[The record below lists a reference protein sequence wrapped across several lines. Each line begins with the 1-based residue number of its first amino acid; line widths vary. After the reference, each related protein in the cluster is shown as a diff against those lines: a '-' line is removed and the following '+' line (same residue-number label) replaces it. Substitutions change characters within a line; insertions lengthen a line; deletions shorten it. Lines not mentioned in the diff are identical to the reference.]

1 MSGRVRFPWSD
12 EGFRPA
18 RPEIVYRDL
27 YIHVPFCRRKCG
39 YCAFYSVTGEEA
51 SPRMQEAWLERLAG
65 EMCRRRFAKPMRSI
79 YFGGGTP
86 TLPDTG
92 FLKRLRGVCEMLL
105 KWDEGTEITF
115 EANPETLDDEK
126 LEFLS
131 GFATR
136 LSVGVQSFDSERRLR
151 LGRECSR
158 EAIDRALSRAAGSF
172 RHLNVDLICGLAGDD
187 PELWRRELTLAAEA
201 GADHVSCYELT
212 PEEQAALRF
221 PAPDADAGER
231 LWRSAGEIL
240 SGFGIRRYEIS
251 NYARPGGECR
261 HNLAVW
267 DGEPLCGIG
276 PSASGFDGVDRWTE
290 RSDLAEWL
298 AHRYPV
304 WDVIAPEKREA
315 EIFAVGLRRTA
326 GWDET
331 TAEKRFSAGLLAAA
345 SELKNQFP
353 KLFAPGRGFAL
364 SEAGLLL
371 WNEIAGKL
379 L

>member
-1 MSGRVRFPWSD
+1 MSGTVRFPWSGED
-12 EGFRPA
+12 FRPS
-18 RPEIVYRDL
+18 RPETVYRDL

-39 YCAFYSVTGEEA
+39 YCAFYSVTGEAA

-65 EMCRRRFAKPMRSI
+65 EMGRRRFSKPLRSI

-92 FLKRLRGVCEMLL
+92 FLKRLRSVCAALL
-105 KWDEGTEITF
+105 KWDAGTEITF

-131 GFATR
+131 DFATR
-136 LSVGVQSFDSERRLR
+136 LSVGVQSFDSERRRR

-158 EAIDRALSRAAGSF
+158 EAIDRVLARAAGTF

-187 PELWRRELTLAAEA
+187 GELWRRELALAADS

-221 PAPDADAGER
+221 QAPDAETGAR
-231 LWRSAGEIL
+231 LWRITGEFLAGV
-240 SGFGIRRYEIS
+240 GIRRYEIS

-290 RSDLAEWL
+290 RCDLEEWL

-331 TAEKRFSAGLLAAA
+331 AAKRFSPEMLSAA
-345 SELKNQFP
+345 SKLKSELP
-353 KLFAPGRGFAL
+353 GLFMPGGGFVL
-364 SEAGLLL
+364 NESGLLL
-371 WNEIAGKL
+371 WNEVAEKL